1 MAGFKWLQLLQEKCF
16 PQKRNFVWSIMI
28 LLRLLRYFCGSQSEK
43 KKRTETVL
51 AWSVSEICFSH
62 QQNVNVKGSTFLL
75 TTPSL
80 LSLVLEGKKPH
91 EILFYSLVCERDY
104 LMNWN
109 LSQRLLFIVYNMNKN
124 ILWQTSDNK
133 LM

>member
-28 LLRLLRYFCGSQSEK
+28 FLRLLRYFCRFQSK

-51 AWSVSEICFSH
+51 VWSVSEICFSH

-80 LSLVLEGKKPH
+80 LSLVLEGMKPH
-91 EILFYSLVCERDY
+91 EILFIVWFVNGTIWWIEICYNVYC
-104 LMNWN
+104 
-109 LSQRLLFIVYNMNKN
+109 LLFIIWTKTFYDRDIK
-124 ILWQTSDNK
+124 
-133 LM
+133 